1 MNRRTTLN
9 FIGLSPL
16 AFLLPPSP
24 PNSELINDLKNR
36 WINSKDYTL
45 AVFEAMPEA
54 HIEFHPTET
63 QMTFAQHFIHLGF
76 FNNFFLGFM
85 MDQSGFTAFEDVFK
99 GDYLIKRPDEID
111 LFHQAYLTK
120 RSNDTNKNMVK
131 EYLTKTFDFAIETLT
146 KIEDKT
152 LSQGKDKPKPG
163 FLEGHSNLDMI
174 LRGEMH
180 TAHHRAQAVVYLRL
194 KEVKPPGFR

>member
-1 MNRRTTLN
+1 MNRRATIN

-16 AFLLPPSP
+16 AFLLSPSVTK
-24 PNSELINDLKNR
+24 NKLVNDLKNR
-36 WINSKDYTL
+36 WIKSKEYTL
-45 AVFEAMPEA
+45 AVFEAMPAA

-63 QMTFAQHFIHLGF
+63 QMTFAQHFIHLSF

-85 MDQSGFTAFEDVFK
+85 MDKSGFTDFENVFK
-99 GDYLIKRPDEID
+99 GDYLLKRPDEID
-111 LFHQAYLTK
+111 LFNQAYLTK
-120 RSNDTNKNMVK
+120 RSNENNKNIVK
-131 EYLTKTFDFAIETLT
+131 EYLTETFDFAIETLS
-146 KIEDKT
+146 KIEDKA

-194 KEVKPPGFR
+194 KEINPPGFR